1 MNGGSCI
8 PSIWTNKRHLITCKC
23 LPGYDGLRCEHKALD
38 VCSLPMSPGKLV
50 YSSGWFGKV
59 LSALYFRLVS
69 LGHLSSICRISHM
82 VFLCVFAHFS
92 SIKNYLHKKVRKKSP
107 IRKGMGWRVN
117 SKLVQV
123 STGNFPAIFQITQ
136 VSISLCIFYVFS
148 YLTFHVNTNLQT
160 ISWQNHKLILVWV
173 DCAFKAWSAKA
184 IKLLVFAASLQCL

>member
-1 MNGGSCI
+1 MFQYLEISLHIIKKNQIIYSFFLFKDFCDPNPCLNGGSCI

-23 LPGYDGLRCEHKALD
+23 PPGYDGLRCEHKALD

-50 YSSGWFGKV
+50 YS
-59 LSALYFRLVS
+59 
-69 LGHLSSICRISHM
+69 
-82 VFLCVFAHFS
+82 
-92 SIKNYLHKKVRKKSP
+92 IKNYLHKKIWKKAP
-107 IRKGMGWRVN
+107 IRKGVGWRVN

-148 YLTFHVNTNLQT
+148 YLTFYVNTNLQT

-173 DCAFKAWSAKA
+173 DCGFKSWSAKA
-184 IKLLVFAASLQCL
+184 IKLLIFSASLQCL